1 MENIATAPRL
11 VRVRSRGQ
19 LTIPQD
25 MREALSLDESTGL
38 NIFRVGKV
46 LIMSPKHFQRTSLAN
61 GVERGKQVEGSNLQ
75 NSMKLRG
82 QTFKIRLNIKRVIHK
97 KVGPALK
104 HSAKGITP

>member
-1 MENIATAPRL
+1 MRRIFMENMATAPKL

-46 LIMSPKHFQRTSLAN
+46 LILSPKRLQRASLAKE
-61 GVERGKQVEGSNLQ
+61 VERE
-75 NSMKLRG
+75 MKRQGLTLKDLISDLRV
-82 QTFKIRLNIKRVIHK
+82 QREKYL
-97 KVGPALK
+97 AEAY
-104 HSAKGITP
+104 SED

>member
-1 MENIATAPRL
+1 MENIATAPKL

-46 LIMSPKHFQRTSLAN
+46 LILSPKRLQRASLAK
-61 GVERGKQVEGSNLQ
+61 EVEGE
-75 NSMKLRG
+75 MKRQRLTLKDLISDLRI
-82 QTFKIRLNIKRVIHK
+82 QREKYLAETY
-97 KVGPALK
+97 PED
-104 HSAKGITP
+104 

>member
-1 MENIATAPRL
+1 MSTLQNMTTAPKL

-46 LIMSPKHFQRTSLAN
+46 LILSPKRLQRASLAKE
-61 GVERGKQVEGSNLQ
+61 VERE
-75 NSMKLRG
+75 MKRQRLTLKDLISDLRI
-82 QTFKIRLNIKRVIHK
+82 QREKYLAEAY
-97 KVGPALK
+97 PED
-104 HSAKGITP
+104 

>member
-25 MREALSLDESTGL
+25 MREALSLDEDTGL

-46 LIMSPKHFQRTSLAN
+46 LIMSPKRLQRASLAKE
-61 GVERGKQVEGSNLQ
+61 VERE
-75 NSMKLRG
+75 MKRRGLTLKDLISDLRV
-82 QTFKIRLNIKRVIHK
+82 QREKYLAEAY
-97 KVGPALK
+97 PED
-104 HSAKGITP
+104 

>member
-1 MENIATAPRL
+1 MENIITPPRL

-46 LIMSPKHFQRTSLAN
+46 LIMSPKRLQRTSLAKE
-61 GVERGKQVEGSNLQ
+61 VERE
-75 NSMKLRG
+75 MKRQGLTLKDLISDLRV
-82 QTFKIRLNIKRVIHK
+82 QREKYL
-97 KVGPALK
+97 AEAY
-104 HSAKGITP
+104 SED

>member
-1 MENIATAPRL
+1 MENITTVPKL

-46 LIMSPKHFQRTSLAN
+46 LILSPKRLQRASLAKE
-61 GVERGKQVEGSNLQ
+61 VERE
-75 NSMKLRG
+75 MKRQGLTLKDLISDLRI
-82 QTFKIRLNIKRVIHK
+82 QREKYLAEAY
-97 KVGPALK
+97 PED
-104 HSAKGITP
+104 